1 MSYSVKVYALIKGG
15 PRKSSKLRR
24 MRIHFENLALQA
36 FPQPQKIIARKRKY
50 EVLKSRILI
59 DSLLKPHWVTVRNQ
73 YLKQIMHAT
82 KLVN

>member
-1 MSYSVKVYALIKGG
+1 MSYSVKVYALIRGG
-15 PRKSSKLRR
+15 PCKLSN

-36 FPQPQKIIARKRKY
+36 FPQAQKIIARKRKY

-59 DSLLKPHWVTVRNQ
+59 DSLLKPHSVTVRNQ

-82 KLVN
+82 KLVK